1 MLKIAIARPVSV
13 LVGVILVSLF
23 GTLALTGLPIQ
34 LTPDISI
41 PTLSVVT
48 RWPGAAPAEIESQII
63 EEQEEALK
71 SLTGLERMESSS
83 QLGEGRL
90 TLELKVGTSI
100 QEALVRA
107 TNLLSQ
113 VPEYPQAAEEPVLT
127 TSDDAGPPLAVITLT
142 ADDRREV
149 ERYRTWTLD
158 TVQPRLERIEGVSEA
173 ILIGGR
179 DREVRIEFDPHALAA
194 RRVTVRQVVD
204 SVRAELTDLSG
215 GDISVGKRQLL
226 VRTPLEPEEPV
237 DLESLVLAHP
247 VDSGPVLLRDVA
259 TVEYGLRESTAY
271 VLNDDR
277 PSMVFLLFREAGS
290 NVLETTLAIRSE
302 VDQMQEELLAPR
314 GLRLRVVSDQVDYI
328 RAALDL
334 VRQNLFTGGALAVL
348 VLLLFLGSLRASAV
362 VSVAIPVCT
371 LGTALGMSLLGRTI
385 NVVSLAGMAFAVGM
399 VVDNAIVVLENID
412 SHRSQKGDI
421 KDAALFGT
429 REVWGAVL
437 ASTMTT
443 VVVFLP
449 VIQWQDEVGEILRD
463 VAVAI
468 SLAVVFSLLV
478 SVLVIPSFAAAFIPS
493 TKKMV
498 TPGWLRQK
506 GDAFRAAIA
515 SAVAWI
521 IAKPIRAI
529 AVNVLALGFSGALV
543 WALMPPLEYLPTGN
557 RAFIFGILVP
567 PPGIGIEEIED
578 VGDRLQS
585 QMLPHVLGEPEEG
598 PSIER
603 WVYAGRPSRIFTG
616 VGVDRDRDI
625 GAVVD
630 WYRGI
635 VNRVPGMF
643 GIATQASLFG
653 RSISGSRSIEVEIR
667 GPNLRDLVGVGSD
680 LLKAVKERIP
690 EAQVRPKPGLDLGAP
705 ELQVRP
711 RREEAARLG
720 LNGADLGLVVDA
732 LVDGAIIGEVGPKG
746 QKKVDV
752 VVAAKG
758 EGADSAEALAAAPIA
773 TPAGRTVPLSA
784 VATIDQGLGP
794 TDLLRVERK
803 RTVILDVTPPES
815 IALEEAIRVIRDE
828 VVGGLVADGKI
839 PYGVEL
845 RLEGTAGDLERA
857 KTRLGWVLLLAV
869 VISFLLMA
877 ALFEDFLAPIVIMAT
892 LPFAAAGGVAGLR
905 LVDATL
911 GRQPLDLLTA
921 VGFVILIGV
930 VVNNAILVVDGSL
943 FRLRAGVG
951 LEEAVRKAVQQR
963 VRPIFM
969 STLTSLA
976 GLSPLV
982 LLSGSG
988 SELYRGV
995 GSIVLGGLALS
1006 TVLTLFVI
1014 PALFSL
1020 VWRLRGA
1027 K

>member
-1 MLKIAIARPVSV
+1 MLKIAIARPVTV

-23 GTLALTGLPIQ
+23 GTLALTTLPIQ

-83 QLGEGRL
+83 QLGQGRL

-142 ADDRREV
+142 ADDRRQV

-173 ILIGGR
+173 ILVGGR

-194 RRVTVRQVVD
+194 RRVTVRQVVEA
-204 SVRAELTDLSG
+204 VRAELTDLSG

-226 VRTPLEPEEPV
+226 VRTPLEPEAPA
-237 DLESLVLAHP
+237 DLEALVLAHP

-290 NVLETTLAIRSE
+290 NVLETTLAIRGE
-302 VDQMQEELLAPR
+302 VDRMQEELLAPR

-328 RAALDL
+328 QAALDL
-334 VRQNLFTGGALAVL
+334 VQQNLFTGGALAVL

-449 VIQWQDEVGEILRD
+449 IIQWQDEVGEILRD

-468 SLAVVFSLLV
+468 SLAVVFSLVV

-493 TKKMV
+493 TKKML
-498 TPGWLRQK
+498 TPGWLRRK
-506 GDAFRAAIA
+506 GDAFREAIA

-521 IAKPIRAI
+521 IAKPVRAI

-567 PPGIGIEEIED
+567 PPGIAIEEIED

-585 QMLPHVLGEPEEG
+585 RMLPHVLVEPEDG

-603 WVYAGRPSRIFTG
+603 WVFAGRPSRIFTG
-616 VGVDRDRDI
+616 VGVDRDQDI

-635 VNRVPGMF
+635 ISQVPGMF

-667 GPNLRDLVGVGSD
+667 GANLGDLVGAGSD
-680 LLKAVKERIP
+680 ILKAVKGRIP
-690 EAQVRPKPGLDLGAP
+690 EAQVRPQPGLDLGAA

-720 LNGADLGLVVDA
+720 LSGADLGLVVDA
-732 LVDGAIIGEVGPKG
+732 LVDGAIIGEVGPQG

-752 VVAAKG
+752 VVAAEG

-773 TPAGRTVPLSA
+773 TPTGRTVPLSA

-803 RTVILDVTPPES
+803 RTIILAVTPPETL
-815 IALEEAIRVIRDE
+815 ALEEAIRVIRDE
-828 VVGGLVADGKI
+828 VIGGLVADGKI

-943 FRLRAGVG
+943 FRLRAGSS
-951 LEEAVRKAVQQR
+951 LSDAVRKAVQQR

>member
-1 MLKIAIARPVSV
+1 MLKVAVARPVSV

-23 GTLALTGLPIQ
+23 GSLALTQLPIQ
-34 LTPDISI
+34 LTPDIAI

-71 SLTGLERMESSS
+71 SLTGLERMESTA

-90 TLELKVGTSI
+90 TLELEIGTSI

-113 VPEYPQAAEEPVLT
+113 VPDYPEAAEEPVLT

-149 ERYRTWTLD
+149 EPYRTWTLD
-158 TVQPRLERIEGVSEA
+158 VLQPRLERIDGVSEA
-173 ILIGGR
+173 ILFGGR
-179 DREVRIEFDPHALAA
+179 DREVRIEFDPNALAA
-194 RRVTVRQVVD
+194 RGVTVRQVAD
-204 SVRAELTDLSG
+204 AVRAELTDLSG
-215 GDISVGKRQLL
+215 GDVTIGKRKLL
-226 VRTPLEPEEPV
+226 VRTPLEPESPE
-237 DLESLVLAHP
+237 DLESLVLRHP

-259 TVEYGLRESTAY
+259 EVRYGLREPSAH

-290 NVLETTLAIRSE
+290 NVLETTLSIRSE
-302 VDQMQEELLAPR
+302 VQQMQEDLLAPR

-328 RAALDL
+328 QDALDL
-334 VRQNLFTGGALAVL
+334 VRQNLFAGGGLAVV
-348 VLLLFLGSLRASAV
+348 VLLIFLGSLRASAV

-412 SHRSQKGDI
+412 SHRSREGNI
-421 KDAALFGT
+421 RDAALFGA

-437 ASTMTT
+437 ASTATT

-468 SLAVVFSLLV
+468 SLAVTFSLVV

-493 TKKMV
+493 KKEAV
-498 TPGWLRQK
+498 TPGWMRRK
-506 GDAFRAAIA
+506 GNGFRNAIV
-515 SAVAWI
+515 SAVTWI
-521 IAKPIRAI
+521 IAKPVRALV
-529 AVNVLALGFSGALV
+529 VNVGALAVSAGLV
-543 WALMPPLEYLPTGN
+543 WALVPPLEYLPTGN

-567 PPGIGIEEIED
+567 PPGLAIEEIAD
-578 VGDRLQS
+578 VGDRLQER
-585 QMLPHVLGEPEEG
+585 MLPHVRSVPDEG
-598 PSIER
+598 PTIER

-616 VGVDRDRDI
+616 VGVERGRDVQS
-625 GAVVD
+625 VVQ

-635 VNRVPGMF
+635 LAEVPGMF
-643 GIATQASLFG
+643 GIASQASLFG

-667 GPNLRDLVGVGSD
+667 GTRIPDLVGAGTRILES
-680 LLKAVKERIP
+680 VKGAIP
-690 EAQVRPKPGLDLGAP
+690 DVQVRPIPGLDLGAP

-711 RREEAARLG
+711 RREQAARLG
-720 LNGADLGLVVDA
+720 LSGADIGLVVDA
-732 LVDGAIIGEVGPKG
+732 MVDGSIIGEVGPQG

-752 VVAAKG
+752 VVAADR
-758 EGADSAEALAAAPIA
+758 GADSAEALAAAPLA
-773 TPAGRTVPLSA
+773 TPAGRTVPLGA
-784 VATIDQGLGP
+784 VARVEQGIGP
-794 TDLLRVERK
+794 TDLRRVERR
-803 RTVILDVTPPES
+803 RTITLDITPPKS
-815 IALEEAIRVIRDE
+815 IALEEAIRILRDE
-828 VVGGLVADGKI
+828 VVAGLVDEGKI

-869 VISFLLMA
+869 TISFLLMA
-877 ALFEDFLAPIVIMAT
+877 ALFEDFLAPVVIMAT
-892 LPFAAAGGVAGLR
+892 LPFAAAGGVVGLR
-905 LVDATL
+905 LVDEFL

-930 VVNNAILVVDGSL
+930 VVNNAILVVDGAL
-943 FRLRAGVG
+943 MRLRSGSSLTDAVG
-951 LEEAVRKAVQQR
+951 RAVQQR

-982 LLSGSG
+982 LFPGSG

-1006 TVLTLFVI
+1006 TLLTLFVI

-1027 K
+1027 R

>member
-1 MLKIAIARPVSV
+1 MLQLAISRPVSV
-13 LVGVILVSLF
+13 LVGVILVTLF
-23 GTLALTGLPIQ
+23 GTLALTQLPIQ

-41 PTLSVVT
+41 PTLSVAT
-48 RWPGAAPAEIESQII
+48 EWPGAGPAEVESQII

-71 SLTGLERMESSS
+71 SLTGLERMESTAE
-83 QLGEGRL
+83 LGQGRL
-90 TLELKVGTSI
+90 TLELEVGTSI

-113 VPEYPQAAEEPVLT
+113 VPSYPQAAEEPVLT

-142 ADDRREV
+142 AEDRREV
-149 ERYRTWTLD
+149 APYRTWTLD

-173 ILIGGR
+173 LLIGGR
-179 DREVRIEFDPHALAA
+179 DREVRVEFDPHALAA
-194 RRVTVRQVVD
+194 RRITMGDVAAKI
-204 SVRAELTDLSG
+204 RAELTDLSG
-215 GDISVGKRQLL
+215 GDIRVGKRQLL
-226 VRTPLEPEEPV
+226 VRTPLEPESPE
-237 DLESLVLAHP
+237 DLGALVLAHP

-259 TVEYGLRESTAY
+259 DVTYGLRESTAY

-290 NVLETTLAIRSE
+290 NVLETTLAIRNE
-302 VDQMQEELLAPR
+302 VDRMQEQLLAPR

-328 RAALDL
+328 QSALDL
-334 VRQNLFTGGALAVL
+334 VQQNLFTGGALAVL
-348 VLLLFLGSLRASAV
+348 VLLVFLGSLRASAV

-412 SHRSQKGDI
+412 SHRSSRGNI
-421 KDAALFGT
+421 RDAALFGT

-437 ASTMTT
+437 ASTATT

-468 SLAVVFSLLV
+468 SLAVTFSLIV
-478 SVLVIPSFAAAFIPS
+478 SVLVIPSFAAAFIPAQ
-493 TKKMV
+493 KKVV
-498 TPGWLRQK
+498 TPGWLRRK
-506 GDAFRAAIA
+506 GDDFRRSVAGAAGWLIA
-515 SAVAWI
+515 T
-521 IAKPIRAI
+521 PLRAI
-529 AVNVLALGFSGALV
+529 GVNVLALGICGGLV
-543 WALMPPLEYLPTGN
+543 WALTPPLEYLPTGN

-567 PPGIGIEEIED
+567 PPGIAVEEIAD
-578 VGDRLQS
+578 VGDRLQAR
-585 QMLPHVLGEPEEG
+585 MLPHVDGTAADG
-598 PSIER
+598 PHIER
-603 WVYAGRPSRIFTG
+603 WVYAGRPNRIFTG
-616 VGVDRDRDI
+616 VGVEQDQDVKSI
-625 GAVVD
+625 VQ

-635 VNRVPGMF
+635 LNEVPGMF
-643 GIATQASLFG
+643 GIASQASLFG

-667 GPNLRDLVGVGSD
+667 GENLRDLVGTGSEI
-680 LLKAVKERIP
+680 LRAVKSRIP
-690 EAQVRPKPGLDLGAP
+690 DVQVRPRPSLDLGAP

-720 LNGADLGLVVDA
+720 LNGADLGLVVDSM
-732 LVDGAIIGEVGPKG
+732 VDGAIIGEVGPQG
-746 QKKVDV
+746 QKKVNV
-752 VVAAKG
+752 VLAAKG
-758 EGADSAEALAAAPIA
+758 EGVTSADGLAAAPIA
-773 TPAGRTVPLSA
+773 TPAGRTVPMGA
-784 VATIDQGLGP
+784 VARIEQGIGP
-794 TDLLRVERK
+794 TNLLRVERK
-803 RTVILDVTPPES
+803 RTVSLDITPPES
-815 IALEEAIRVIRDE
+815 IALEEAIRIIRDE
-828 VVGGLVADGKI
+828 VIVGLMDEGKV

-845 RLEGTAGDLERA
+845 RLEGTAGDLARA

-892 LPFAAAGGVAGLR
+892 LPFAAAGGVVGLR
-905 LVDATL
+905 LVDTFL

-930 VVNNAILVVDGSL
+930 VVNNAILVVDGAL
-943 FRLRAGVG
+943 FRLRSGSS
-951 LEEAVRKAVQQR
+951 LSEAVTKAVEQR

-982 LLSGSG
+982 LFPGSG

-1006 TVLTLFVI
+1006 TLLTLFVI

-1020 VWRLRGA
+1020 LWRLRGA
-1027 K
+1027 R